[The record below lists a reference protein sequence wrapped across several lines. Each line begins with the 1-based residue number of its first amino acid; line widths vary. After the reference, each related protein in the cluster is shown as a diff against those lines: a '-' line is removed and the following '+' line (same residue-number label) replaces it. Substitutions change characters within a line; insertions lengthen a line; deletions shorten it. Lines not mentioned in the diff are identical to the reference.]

1 MDQQIEQRINQLN
14 SEVIPNGYK
23 QTDFGVFPCE
33 WVTNKTFGDLFDFYG
48 GLSKSRDE
56 LGDEGHAYL
65 HYGDLHKG
73 DFNIASIEAYK
84 KLPKLDISLKGSETY
99 LMEDGDVAFLDAS
112 EDLEG
117 TSRAVLVDNPDN
129 EPFIAGLHIIYGKS
143 KDISLEKWF
152 KQYITSSSSVRK
164 QFQRLAVGFK
174 VYGVNR
180 DTLPRIKVAYPAS
193 LEEQVK
199 IAKILM
205 KWDEAIA
212 LYEKQI
218 ELLKKQKKVFLS
230 ELFPRKGEDV
240 PRHRF
245 PGFSAP
251 WEQRKLG
258 DLGTF
263 KNGMNFSKD
272 AMDKGYPFINLQNIF
287 GRNVIDTD
295 NLGLAEAT
303 DTQLR
308 EYNLLQGDILFVRSS
323 VKLEGVGE
331 AALVP
336 KSLENTTYSG
346 FIIRFRDESN
356 MDDDFKRFVFGIKS
370 VRDQIMA
377 KATNSANKNISQEV
391 LNNLEFLLPSNAEQQ
406 KIGSFFSRLDTLIT
420 LHQRKCDKIKY
431 QRQVLQQYLL
441 TGIVRV

>member
-1 MDQQIEQRINQLN
+1 MKSEIKQRIDQLN
-14 SEVIPNGYK
+14 NGVIPDGYK
-23 QTDFGVFPCE
+23 KTKFGVFPSD
-33 WVTNKTFGDLFDFYG
+33 WITDKALKDLGVFGKG
-48 GLSKSRDE
+48 RGIP
-56 LGDEGHAYL
+56 GDKMQSEGVPCVG
-65 HYGDLHKG
+65 YGDIYMKYNHFHFEKTQSFVDEETANDSQLIKKG
-73 DFNIASIEAYK
+73 TLLFTGTGETADEIGKCVCYNGEEDIFAGGDIITFVSNTVNPLFIAYQQYQAFSLK
-84 KLPKLDISLKGSETY
+84 KKASFGQGHSVVHIQKENLEKLD
-99 LMEDGDVAFLDAS
+99 
-112 EDLEG
+112 
-117 TSRAVLVDNPDN
+117 
-129 EPFIAGLHIIYGKS
+129 
-143 KDISLEKWF
+143 
-152 KQYITSSSSVRK
+152 
-164 QFQRLAVGFK
+164 
-174 VYGVNR
+174 
-180 DTLPRIKVAYPAS
+180 VAYPPS
-193 LEEQVK
+193 LYEQSK
-199 IAKILM
+199 IAEILM
-205 KWDEAIA
+205 KWDEAIE
-212 LYEKQI
+212 LYQQQI
-218 ELLKKQKKVFLS
+218 EKLNKLKRSALAK
-230 ELFPRKGEDV
+230 LFPQKGQTT
-240 PRHRF
+240 PKYRF
-245 PGFSAP
+245 AGFTDP

-295 NLGLAEAT
+295 NLGLAEAN

-356 MDDDFKRFVFGIKS
+356 MDDDFKRFAFGIKS

-420 LHQRKCDKIKY
+420 LHQRKIDTVTK
-431 QRQVLQQYLL
+431 QRTVLQQYLL
-441 TGIVRV
+441 NGIVRVRK